1 MAKKRRIANGE
12 WRIAARSQ
20 GGNASGESRMANRAS
35 IQGWSASR
43 ESQIANGESRLEPRL
58 GRMPPIARRSSAE
71 RTICDSRFAICDSAI
86 RD

>member
-1 MAKKRRIANGE
+1 VDRGEGDARDRHRDLNGRE
-12 WRIAARSQ
+12 WRR
-20 GGNASGESRMANRAS
+20 SGESRMANRAS

-71 RTICDSRFAICDSAI
+71 RTICDSRFAICDLAI